1 MIATFPHAPHKEGTV
16 TAIRHRTI
24 EIDGLEV
31 FYRESGT
38 PGRRPLLLLHGFPS
52 SSHMYRHLL
61 DDLSDEFH
69 CVAPDLPGFG
79 LTESPPRDRFA
90 YTFDR
95 LAEVTEAFTRAIGLG
110 RFALYVFD
118 FGAPVGMRLA
128 AAHPDRVESL
138 IVQNGNIYEEG
149 LADSFAPLYAY
160 WKDRVGHEE
169 TVRGI
174 LTAEVTRF
182 QYTEGVRDPELL
194 APESWTL
201 DQHFLELPGRKE
213 AVLDLF
219 FDYRTNVERYPRWQ
233 AYLREHQPPTLVLW
247 GRNDPYFTAA
257 GAEAFARDVPHAEI
271 HLLDTGHFALED
283 HGELVASEIR
293 SFLARG

>member
-1 MIATFPHAPHKEGTV
+1 MAT
-16 TAIRHRTI
+16 IRHRTI
-24 EIDGLEV
+24 DVDGLEV

-38 PGRRPLLLLHGFPS
+38 PGRPALLLLHGFPS
-52 SSHMYRHLL
+52 SSYMYRRLL
-61 DDLSDEFH
+61 DDLGDEFH

-79 LTESPPRDRFA
+79 LTESPADFA

-95 LAEVTEAFTRAIGLG
+95 LAEVTDAFTRAIGLD

-128 AAHPDRVESL
+128 AADPYRVESL
-138 IVQNGNIYEEG
+138 IVQNGNVYEEG
-149 LADSFAPLYAY
+149 LSADFEPLYAY
-160 WKDRVGHEE
+160 WRDRAAHED

-174 LTAEVTRF
+174 LTPDVTRF

-201 DQHFLELPGRKE
+201 DQHFLEQPGRKE
-213 AVLDLF
+213 AMLDLL
-219 FDYRTNVERYPRWQ
+219 FDYRTNVERYPQWQ
-233 AYLREHQPPTLVLW
+233 AYLREHRPPTLVVW

-257 GAEAFARDVPHAEI
+257 GAEAFARDVPDAEI
-271 HLLDTGHFALED
+271 RLLDTGHFALED
-283 HGELVASEIR
+283 HGAVIAFEIR
-293 SFLARG
+293 GFLQQRVSGA